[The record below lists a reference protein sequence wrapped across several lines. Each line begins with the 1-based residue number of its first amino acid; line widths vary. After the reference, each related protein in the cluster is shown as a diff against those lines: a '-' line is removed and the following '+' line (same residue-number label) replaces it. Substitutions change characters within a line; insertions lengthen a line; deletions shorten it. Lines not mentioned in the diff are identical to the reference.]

1 MVEINI
7 RDNNIQLE
15 EFKVERT
22 HQWNDEIGKSEI
34 IPKTCII
41 INNISKD
48 TSDKM
53 KAQVQGGAKTGA
65 FGRFKFQGSVS
76 FNINDFYIT
85 LHNVDLSGWSYEVRH
100 NRLKINFRPL
110 DGFGYLSGMG
120 LNVLREEKLKAI
132 GL

>member
-1 MVEINI
+1 MIEINI
-7 RDNNIQLE
+7 QDNKIQLE

-22 HQWNDEIGKSEI
+22 YQWNDVNGRNEI

-41 INNISKD
+41 LNNISKE

-53 KAQVQGGAKTGA
+53 KALVKGNAKTEA

-85 LHNVDLSGWSYEVRH
+85 LHNADLSGWSYEVRDS
-100 NRLKINFRPL
+100 RLKINFKPL